1 MSITAISQF
10 DDALKTTLKAGDT
23 RYVIPFPTTY
33 DWRNFNFINWLRTL
47 STTVGGENFTSATFH
62 PSGVLLVANKTRFD
76 AGVAAATPAGAE
88 ITTAVPVKA
97 VTYSR
102 TIFNETTANTGAIT
116 DTSILTIA
124 NDYFTGVNGAALPGA
139 VVTNVPAGL
148 TASITRTSAYT
159 AIMRL
164 TGNAAAH
171 AAANNVANL
180 TVTLG
185 DAAFASGLAS
195 GVTGATKANLAITFT
210 T

>member
-10 DDALKTTLKAGDT
+10 DDALKTTLKTGDT
-23 RYVIPFPTTY
+23 RYVIPFPTSY
-33 DWRNFNFINWLRTL
+33 DWRNFNFTSWLRGL
-47 STTVGGENFTSATFH
+47 STTSGGEKFTSATFKNG
-62 PSGVLLVANKTRFD
+62 SVLLVANKTRFD

-88 ITTAVPVKA
+88 ITAAVPVKA

-102 TIFNETTANTGAIT
+102 TIFNETVANNGSIT

-124 NDYFTGVNGAALPGA
+124 NDFFNGVNGDPLPGA
-139 VVTNVPAGL
+139 VVTNVPSGL
-148 TASITRTSAYT
+148 TASVVRTSAYT

-171 AAANNVANL
+171 AAANNVSNI

-195 GVTGATKANLAITFT
+195 GVTGATKSNIAITFT